1 MEALLAS
8 RFEGMFNASPKGNA
22 VAAVIRERR
31 LDEMRSLLDAS
42 PELLHTGD
50 HRSSQ
55 PIHWAVMTR
64 QLDVID
70 ELLARGADINARR
83 YEGARPIQL
92 FNGDYGYRGWR
103 DVPPETATRPGEV
116 LAHLIARG
124 AYVDICTAAHMGN
137 LDRVKELVEQDPSLA
152 NRVSDYISYYLGS
165 GSPLRNA
172 AARGHLEIVRFLL
185 AHGADPNLNEEGIAP
200 HGGALHAASAGGY
213 FEVAKLLLEH
223 GANPNGEVESSA
235 DCLSFAIMN
244 SDQRMIDLLTSYG
257 AARPAEITGY
267 YGDVDAAAAAF
278 EANPELAN
286 DPEALSNAAG
296 NGNEAFVRLLLRYRP
311 DLPTRVSLA
320 AKTPELTE
328 LLFAHGMN
336 PSRPNWLLIT
346 PLHHFAE
353 RGDIDKARLFLDHGA
368 DLHARDEDLRS
379 TPLGWAAKFGRLEMV
394 EFLLRRGAPAKHPDD
409 PAWAT
414 PLAWAM
420 RRGHTAIAE
429 VLRKV
434 VDQPS

>member
-1 MEALLAS
+1 
-8 RFEGMFNASPKGNA
+8 
-22 VAAVIRERR
+22 
-31 LDEMRSLLDAS
+31 
-42 PELLHTGD
+42 
-50 HRSSQ
+50 
-55 PIHWAVMTR
+55 
-64 QLDVID
+64 
-70 ELLARGADINARR
+70 
-83 YEGARPIQL
+83 
-92 FNGDYGYRGWR
+92 
-103 DVPPETATRPGEV
+103 
-116 LAHLIARG
+116 
-124 AYVDICTAAHMGN
+124 
-137 LDRVKELVEQDPSLA
+137 
-152 NRVSDYISYYLGS
+152 
-165 GSPLRNA
+165 
-172 AARGHLEIVRFLL
+172 
-185 AHGADPNLNEEGIAP
+185 
-200 HGGALHAASAGGY
+200 
-213 FEVAKLLLEH
+213 
-223 GANPNGEVESSA
+223 
-235 DCLSFAIMN
+235 
-244 SDQRMIDLLTSYG
+244 MIDLLTSYG